1 MSDNQITINNLI
13 NESKFKNRLD
23 NDVANFITDL
33 KEHQNLRDLYNHINK
48 NLNIEGDQIF
58 PLTIRINDGYI
69 RSKDLKTYYC
79 NSELYKYFF
88 LGICLE
94 LETPVSLIL
103 WIGSEDKL
111 NEKNISTYKE
121 ICSKLNSEDIENIII
136 SDKYLLGDKSKKN
149 YSHILTFK
157 SQINFIAE
165 ENKFFS
171 NWIYFPFLK
180 RSAEVFMSYFSPKFS
195 PNQFDSDKQNYYVNY
210 FVSVIKYNYS
220 TGQNSINLSILNGLN
235 TYYQNVKV
243 SLENSDLIRELQ
255 ENNGK
260 WGFALFKD
268 VTYKKNKL
276 IREIILEKVNFD
288 IIPEDI
294 LCHNIILRAYYNYLL
309 TGDLYISSESKLKE
323 IYINLANGLSHLKL
337 DIMKNYSEFYE
348 IYLKWFFSN
357 QNSEI
362 YYKPYLLN
370 KYDSRYLPEIY
381 ESYALELNGKDIPI
395 NLLNWDNKTT
405 LPLIFIY
412 IYNKHSK
419 RTLIDRLRRCDNKW
433 LINT

>member
-1 MSDNQITINNLI
+1 MINKQINIDNSP
-13 NESKFKNRLD
+13 EEFRFKNRLD
-23 NDVANFITDL
+23 NDVTNFITDL
-33 KEHQNLRDLYNHINK
+33 KEYQNLRDLYNHINK
-48 NLNIEGDQIF
+48 NLNIEGDRIF

-94 LETPVSLIL
+94 LETPISLIL
-103 WIGSEDKL
+103 WVGSEDKL
-111 NEKNISTYKE
+111 KEKNISTYKE
-121 ICSKLNSEDIENIII
+121 ICSKLNSKEIENIVI
-136 SDKYLLGDKSKKN
+136 SEKYLLGDKAKN
-149 YSHILTFK
+149 YCHILTFK
-157 SQINFIAE
+157 SQINFITE

-195 PNQFDSDKQNYYVNY
+195 PNQYDSDKQNYYINY

-220 TGQNSINLSILNGLN
+220 TGQNSINLSVLNGLN

-243 SLENSDLIRELQ
+243 SIDNIDLIRELQ
-255 ENNGK
+255 QNNEN

-268 VTYKKNKL
+268 ITYKKNKL

-294 LCHNIILRAYYNYLL
+294 LCHNIVQRAYYNYLL
-309 TGDLYISSESKLKE
+309 TGRLYISSENKLEE
-323 IYINLANGLSHLKL
+323 IYINLANGLSYLKL
-337 DIMKNYSEFYE
+337 NITKDYSEFYD
-348 IYLKWFFSN
+348 IYLKWFFVKINSN
-357 QNSEI
+357 I
-362 YYKPYLLN
+362 YYKPFLLTN
-370 KYDSRYLPEIY
+370 YNSQKDLSEIY
-381 ESYALELNGKDIPI
+381 NSYNLELNGKEIPLE
-395 NLLNWDNKTT
+395 LLKWDKVV
-405 LPLIFIY
+405 LPLMFIY
-412 IYNKHSK
+412 LYNKHSK
-419 RTLIDRLRRCDNKW
+419 RTLIDRLRKWDNKW